1 MSEKNIRN
9 LYETIAQIIGER
21 ENVKITVEVKK
32 KEDEAA

>member
-21 ENVKITVEVKK
+21 ENVKITVEVTK
-32 KEDEAA
+32 KENEAA